1 MYFSSSKL
9 LQLYFQN
16 CCFYLDAHVS
26 YFTFKCIWFSCAFIQ
41 SALLYAALQKLFV
54 CIVIGNFQKAKRVT
68 SWTSAPKIRALSD
81 YFGVCSCSEILE
93 FMLLGV
99 FIIYIIQIQTVFIFT
114 LLSQMSHIS
123 MQARGSLQCDCL
135 MPLAFWVLFAQVI
148 LMQFIIHFSGVK
160 WLGYVRELLRAD
172 RCQMCMYV
180 SVCLREREQ

>member
-1 MYFSSSKL
+1 MGWQHNLSIYLVLFVVILRLHSLLLKL
-9 LQLYFQN
+9 FFFKQIIAALLSE
-16 CCFYLDAHVS
+16 S
-26 YFTFKCIWFSCAFIQ
+26 YFTLKCIWCSSAFIQ
-41 SALLYAALQKLFV
+41 SGLLYAALQKRFV

-135 MPLAFWVLFAQVI
+135 I
-148 LMQFIIHFSGVK
+148 
-160 WLGYVRELLRAD
+160 
-172 RCQMCMYV
+172 
-180 SVCLREREQ
+180 

>member
-1 MYFSSSKL
+1 MGWLILSTIRCDLTITFTFIKIIF
-9 LQLYFQN
+9 LQANYCSFTFRIAAL
-16 CCFYLDAHVS
+16 HVS
-26 YFTFKCIWFSCAFIQ
+26 YFTLKCIWCSSAFIQ
-41 SALLYAALQKLFV
+41 SGLLYAALQKRFV

-135 MPLAFWVLFAQVI
+135 I
-148 LMQFIIHFSGVK
+148 
-160 WLGYVRELLRAD
+160 
-172 RCQMCMYV
+172 
-180 SVCLREREQ
+180 